1 MTVRAVLFD
10 VGGPIDTETTRE
22 RLIDEHIRAAV
33 EAAGITVSDESYAR
47 ANDGAVESFAPDA
60 YAAIVWRLTGRRP
73 DVARTAY
80 AAFQG
85 RHAERQVFELRPGIA
100 ALLAELHERSLLL
113 GLAAN
118 QPQAILARLDDLGVG
133 RYFHHREVSGTHGF
147 HKPDTR
153 LFLRACEDLGVG
165 PAECVMVGDRIDNDI
180 VPARMLGMRSI
191 LFRTGRHIRQQPR
204 SWAEM
209 PDAEVADVDGLR
221 EALAV
226 LMTPA
231 AHPR

>member
-33 EAAGITVSDESYAR
+33 EAAGITVSDEAYAR

-60 YAAIVWRLTGRRP
+60 YAAIIWRLTGRRP

-100 ALLAELHERSLLL
+100 ALLAELHERGLLL

-118 QPQAILARLDDLGVG
+118 QPHAVLARLDDLGVG